1 MRPRAGIG
9 GRRIGTIA
17 VHLLLGA
24 WLASTSS
31 GCAVHQWFRRH
42 EAAAAFVPLPANV
55 SKTDLV
61 ARLNENILRTTSWR
75 STDVSVTSPGMPVS
89 LNGRI
94 AVESPRNFRLIMSSL
109 GGNEADLG
117 SNSEEFWFWMRRAEP
132 HHVFHARHDQ
142 ADRVQRRLQ
151 IPFQP
156 DWLMEALGVIPVNEA
171 QVEMFHPAAGGDTV
185 DLVCERAAP
194 DGRPV
199 RRVTTVDVTRGV
211 IVSHSLFDTDGRLLA
226 RALFAKHQHEA
237 EGTILPHA
245 VTLEWPQNG
254 MALKMAIG
262 RIEVNPSSQPVKTWE
277 LPVIPGYEPFDLG
290 R

>member
-1 MRPRAGIG
+1 MRPRAARG
-9 GRRIGTIA
+9 GRLSGTLA
-17 VHLLLGA
+17 VQVLLGVS
-24 WLASTSS
+24 LAFSST
-31 GCAVHQWFRRH
+31 GCAFQRFFTRQ
-42 EAAAAFVPLPANV
+42 EAASAFVPLPANV
-55 SKTDLV
+55 SKSEVVT
-61 ARLNENILRTTSWR
+61 RLNENILRTTGWR
-75 STDVSVTSPGMPVS
+75 STDVSVTSPGMPVA

-94 AVESPRNFRLIMSSL
+94 AVESPRNLRLLMSSL

-142 ADRVQRRLQ
+142 AHKVQRRLQ

-171 QVEMFHPAAGGDTV
+171 QVEMFHPASGGDTV
-185 DLVCERAAP
+185 DLVGERAAP

-211 IVSHSLFDTDGRLLA
+211 IVAHSLFDADGRLLA

-237 EGTILPHA
+237 DGTVLPHA
-245 VTLEWPQNG
+245 ITLEWPQNG
-254 MALKMAIG
+254 MTLKMAIG
-262 RIEVNPSSQPVKTWE
+262 RIEVNPTSQPVKTWE